1 LSKDSSDE
9 SCCEVASTQRKRQR
23 TLEANS
29 EAKGRHG
36 GQAAHQA
43 GTEEPLS
50 GEAETGETPDI
61 DVEVL
66 PEDRTARPDGCSASP
81 AFRFLGSFE
90 SNPPVQIQRCAI
102 NFIVLDSRGH
112 QDSGASKASDQENDR
127 LLHRAYAHA
136 VGRWQAGHGPIFLS
150 SSFKDLQSFCEQPS
164 CSRV

>member
-9 SCCEVASTQRKRQR
+9 SCCEVASTQRKRQW

-81 AFRFLGSFE
+81 AGFWEVLRAIPLCKFKGVQSISLCWTAEVIRTVALAKLRIRRTIDCFIAPTHMQLEGGRQGMDLSF
-90 SNPPVQIQRCAI
+90 
-102 NFIVLDSRGH
+102 
-112 QDSGASKASDQENDR
+112 
-127 LLHRAYAHA
+127 
-136 VGRWQAGHGPIFLS
+136 
-150 SSFKDLQSFCEQPS
+150 
-164 CSRV
+164 

>member
-1 LSKDSSDE
+1 MADKLLIKL
-9 SCCEVASTQRKRQR
+9 VRKNPFQAKQRQAKRLTSTSRFCQRI
-23 TLEANS
+23 A
-29 EAKGRHG
+29 
-36 GQAAHQA
+36 
-43 GTEEPLS
+43 
-50 GEAETGETPDI
+50 
-61 DVEVL
+61 
-66 PEDRTARPDGCSASP
+66 TARPDGCSASP